1 MLVLVKANI
10 LVLGCGGRNN
20 ALKALPIRKLFV
32 ESGLEAGR
40 SLKNEK
46 VDGVI
51 SVWDLPDAP
60 AGKFLRNLRLA
71 KPYLPIV
78 VVVDA
83 GNIQQ
88 EIAARSIGPTA
99 VVSSDVD
106 DDIFRKTVVEVL
118 KLNNTEEIQK
128 LCAIADDESHR
139 V

>member
-51 SVWDLPDAP
+51 SAWDIPDAP

-118 KLNNTEEIQK
+118 RISNTEEIQK